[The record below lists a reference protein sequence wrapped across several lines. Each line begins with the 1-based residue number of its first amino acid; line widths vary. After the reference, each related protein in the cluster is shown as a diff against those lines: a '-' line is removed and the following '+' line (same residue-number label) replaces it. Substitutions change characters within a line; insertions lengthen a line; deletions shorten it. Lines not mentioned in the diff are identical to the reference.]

1 MAREQCA
8 DRVND
13 WYILLQQ
20 MGRHVLDD
28 RELLQSYRQ
37 KKYYKHCGEGVGGTH
52 AAGGQRLEV
61 WRLG

>member
-20 MGRHVLDD
+20 VSRHVLDD
-28 RELLQSYRQ
+28 RELLQSYCP
-37 KKYYKHCGEGVGGTH
+37 KKYYNNYGEAVGGTH
-52 AAGGQRLEV
+52 AAGGQQLEV
-61 WRLG
+61 RRLG